1 MNLPVNM
8 KGNEDQLKSVNTG
21 KKNVHAEFMEIQVLK
36 TCRYFKFCEIRIF
49 SLT

>member
-21 KKNVHAEFMEIQVLK
+21 KKMCMQSLWK
-36 TCRYFKFCEIRIF
+36 FKF
-49 SLT
+49 

>member
-21 KKNVHAEFMEIQVLK
+21 KKKCACRVYGNSSFKNLQVL
-36 TCRYFKFCEIRIF
+36 
-49 SLT
+49 